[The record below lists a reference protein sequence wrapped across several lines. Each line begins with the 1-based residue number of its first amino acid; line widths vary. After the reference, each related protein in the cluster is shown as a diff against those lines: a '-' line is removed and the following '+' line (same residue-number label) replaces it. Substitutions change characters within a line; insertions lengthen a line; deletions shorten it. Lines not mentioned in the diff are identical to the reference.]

1 MTGGPL
7 VAKNSIPDT
16 RNRIVAAATK
26 VFAEHGYQK
35 ATISEISGLAGLSE
49 AGIYEYFQGKEDL
62 LLAIPNDWVT
72 EAITEL
78 EEHLFGV
85 QGAINQLRK
94 FLWWYL
100 RYIEREPLI
109 AKVVF
114 LFLKGNRS
122 FVDTP
127 VYTNVK
133 TFYGRLL
140 RIFEEG
146 AASGELKQDLNPYV
160 ARTVFLGTIEHMVI
174 RWLLKDMS
182 YSLFDNLDHIFEVF
196 IEGMRPSQD

>member
-1 MTGGPL
+1 L
-7 VAKNSIPDT
+7 VVKNSTPDT
-16 RNRIVAAATK
+16 RTRIVAAATK
-26 VFAEHGYQK
+26 VFAEYGYQK
-35 ATISEISGLAGLSE
+35 ATISEISRLAGISE

-62 LLAIPNDWVT
+62 MLAIPNDWVT

-127 VYTNVK
+127 VYINVK
-133 TFYGRLL
+133 TFYARLL
-140 RIFEEG
+140 KILEEG
-146 AASGELKQDLNPYV
+146 AASGELRQDLNPYV

-182 YSLFDNLDHIFEVF
+182 YSLFDNLDHVFEVF
-196 IEGMRPSQD
+196 IEGMRPSSD